1 MRRSVRIWV
10 VKADSQF
17 PMGSGRVF
25 KYSTDEQAGLVH
37 LTQVGRSTFE
47 DFQAEMP
54 GILRCLRSGK
64 YPNFLLEIEHLDEP
78 EDYVDPDL
86 AFDAINQIKIW
97 ISRMA
102 IVCPADV
109 SETVEPVAEIVR
121 NYRKPVKI
129 FSRMTDALRWLE
141 QGE

>member
-1 MRRSVRIWV
+1 M
-10 VKADSQF
+10 
-17 PMGSGRVF
+17 F

-129 FSRMTDALRWLE
+129 FSRTTDALRWLE

>member
-1 MRRSVRIWV
+1 M
-10 VKADSQF
+10 
-17 PMGSGRVF
+17 F
-25 KYSTDEQAGLVH
+25 KYSTDEHSGIVH

-54 GILRCLRSGK
+54 GILHCLRSGK

-78 EDYVDPDL
+78 ENYVDPDL
-86 AFDAINQIKIW
+86 AFGAINQIKIW

-109 SETVEPVAEIVR
+109 YGAVEPIAEIVR
-121 NYRKPVKI
+121 NYRKPVKK
-129 FSRMTDALRWLE
+129 FSRVTDALRWLE
-141 QGE
+141 QDQ